1 MELNGQF
8 NNRYYQKEI
17 EMEIKNLDYHEDR
30 WLEGNWNSQE
40 LIDFEDDI
48 IKHWENGEIS
58 GPIHLSNGNEKEL
71 IKIFT
76 KIDIGDYVFST
87 WRSHY
92 HALLHG
98 VDPSILK
105 QKILDGKS
113 ITIVDKES
121 NFYSSAIV
129 TGTLPIALGVAK
141 AIKMDKKQEGQKVWV
156 FLGDMAF
163 ESGIFY
169 EVHKYARNYD
179 LPLYFVVEDNGV
191 STNTPTL
198 DTWNGIQ
205 REIPEDVIYYKYK
218 SKFPHYGTGKWVVF

>member
-1 MELNGQF
+1 MQMEKIL
-8 NNRYYQKEI
+8 
-17 EMEIKNLDYHEDR
+17 NLDYHKDR
-30 WLEGNWNSQE
+30 WTESNLSAKA

-48 IKHWENGEIS
+48 ISHWENGEIT
-58 GPIHLSNGNEKEL
+58 GPIHLSNGNEEQL
-71 IKIFT
+71 IKIFN
-76 KIDIGDYVFST
+76 KIGVEDWVFST

-98 VDPSILK
+98 VEPSVLK

-113 ITIVDKES
+113 ITIVDKECK
-121 NFYSSAIV
+121 FYSSAIV

-141 AIKMDKKQEGQKVWV
+141 ALKLKNSKDKVWV

-179 LPLYFVVEDNGV
+179 LPLHFVVEDNGV

-198 DTWNGIQ
+198 DTWNGKQ
-205 REIPEDVIYYKYK
+205 REIPEDVIYYKYE
-218 SKFPHYGTGKWVVF
+218 SKYPHYGTGKWVVF

>member
-1 MELNGQF
+1 MNIINLN
-8 NNRYYQKEI
+8 
-17 EMEIKNLDYHEDR
+17 YHEDR
-30 WLEGNWNSQE
+30 WADGNWTKDE
-40 LIDFEDDI
+40 LIAFEDDI
-48 IKHWENGEIS
+48 IKEWEGGNIR
-58 GPIHLSNGNEKEL
+58 GPIHLSNGNEEEL
-71 IKIFT
+71 IKVFS
-76 KIDIGDYVFST
+76 KIGINDWVFST

-98 VDPSILK
+98 VDPRDLK

-113 ITIVDKES
+113 ITVVDKES
-121 NFYSSAIV
+121 KFYASAIV

-141 AIKMDKKQEGQKVWV
+141 SLKLKGRDEKVWV
-156 FLGDMAF
+156 FLGDMSF

-218 SKFPHYGTGKWVVF
+218 SKYPHYGTGKWVVF

>member
-1 MELNGQF
+1 MEKIL
-8 NNRYYQKEI
+8 
-17 EMEIKNLDYHEDR
+17 NLDYHEDR
-30 WLEGNWNSQE
+30 WVDGNWSAQN

-48 IKHWENGEIS
+48 IKHWENGEIR
-58 GPIHLSNGNEKEL
+58 GPIHLSNGNEEQL
-71 IKIFT
+71 IKIFE
-76 KIDIGDYVFST
+76 KVGVDDWVFST

-98 VDPSILK
+98 VEPSVLK

-113 ITIVDKES
+113 ITIVDKNS
-121 NFYSSAIV
+121 KFYSSAIV

-141 AIKMDKKQEGQKVWV
+141 SIKYNGGNDKVWV

-179 LPLYFVVEDNGV
+179 LPLHFVVEDNGV

-198 DTWNGIQ
+198 DTWSGIQ
-205 REIPEDVIYYKYK
+205 REIPEDVIYYKYE
-218 SKFPHYGTGKWVVF
+218 SKYPHYGTGKWVVF

>member
-1 MELNGQF
+1 MVN
-8 NNRYYQKEI
+8 I
-17 EMEIKNLDYHEDR
+17 SNLDYHEDR
-30 WLEGNWNSQE
+30 WLESNWSEQD

-48 IKHWENGEIS
+48 ISHWENGEIR

-71 IKIFT
+71 IKIFS
-76 KIDIGDYVFST
+76 KVGIDDYVFST

-98 VDPSILK
+98 VEPSVLK

-113 ITIVDKES
+113 ITIVDKDS
-121 NFYSSAIV
+121 KFYSSAIV

-141 AIKMDKKQEGQKVWV
+141 SIKYNGGDEKVWV

-198 DTWNGIQ
+198 DTWGGIQ

-218 SKFPHYGTGKWVVF
+218 SKYPHYGTGKWVVF

>member
-1 MELNGQF
+1 MN
-8 NNRYYQKEI
+8 
-17 EMEIKNLDYHEDR
+17 IKNLDYHEDR
-30 WLEGNWNSQE
+30 WTDGNWSEQD
-40 LIDFEDDI
+40 LIDFENDI
-48 IKHWENGEIS
+48 ISHWEGGEIT

-71 IKIFT
+71 IRIFNKIG
-76 KIDIGDYVFST
+76 IEDWVFST

-98 VDPSILK
+98 MEPSVLK

-113 ITIVDKES
+113 ITIVDKDS
-121 NFYSSAIV
+121 KFYASAIV

-141 AIKMDKKQEGQKVWV
+141 AIKLQKSDNKVWV

-179 LPLYFVVEDNGV
+179 LPLHFVVEDNGV

-205 REIPEDVIYYKYK
+205 RDVPEDVIYYKYE
-218 SKFPHYGTGKWVVF
+218 SKYPHYGTGKWVVF